1 MSTMTS
7 LFALLTARF
16 PNPYDHFQDVTH
28 FAPVDGHT
36 LSEREHLRLL
46 SASESQSEHP
56 IGKVIHAYAQER
68 LDQGIK
74 LAGQA
79 TNEGEDAA
87 GYPF

>member
-1 MSTMTS
+1 MTC
-7 LFALLTARF
+7 F
-16 PNPYDHFQDVTH
+16 PNPNDNLQDVTH
-28 FAPVDGHT
+28 FAPVDGHK

-74 LAGQA
+74 SAGQA
-79 TNEGEDAA
+79 TNGGENAA
-87 GYPF
+87 GCPS